1 MDPISL
7 KPKKRSDE
15 DYGMLAMTSSPDDCC
30 PQVYLSG
37 DKELADLPKE
47 GTITFKF
54 CRKELTMRDGDDKP
68 VRVTLKLEAILD
80 AVEEASEDPEDDYE
94 AEDMDA
100 GEALDRK
107 FKKAV
112 GQEDDEE
119 IED

>member
-15 DYGMLAMTSSPDDCC
+15 DYGMLAMPSSSDDSC

-80 AVEEASEDPEDDYE
+80 AVEEESESSDEEYE

-112 GQEDDEE
+112 RQEDDEE

>member
-7 KPKKRSDE
+7 KPKKRESDE
-15 DYGMLAMTSSPDDCC
+15 FSMVMPAMASDECC
-30 PQVYLSG
+30 PTVYLSG
-37 DKELADLPKE
+37 GKELADLPDE

-54 CRKELTMRDGDDKP
+54 SRKELTMRDGDDKP
-68 VRVTLKLEAILD
+68 IRMTLSLEAILD
-80 AVEEASEDPEDDYE
+80 AVAETEDAEEEDDDLE
-94 AEDMDA
+94 MDA

-112 GQEDDEE
+112 GSSDEDEE

>member
-15 DYGMLAMTSSPDDCC
+15 VYDMPLTSSPDDCC

-68 VRVTLKLEAILD
+68 VRVTLRLEAILD
-80 AVEEASEDPEDDYE
+80 AVEEAGDSDDESYEDD
-94 AEDMDA
+94 ADMDA

-112 GQEDDEE
+112 DSDDE

>member
-15 DYGMLAMTSSPDDCC
+15 DYGVPAMPSPSDDSC

-37 DKELADLPKE
+37 DKGLADLPKE

-54 CRKELTMRDGDDKP
+54 SRKELTMRDGDDKP

-80 AVEEASEDPEDDYE
+80 AVEEASEGSDEDYEDD
-94 AEDMDA
+94 AEMDA

-112 GQEDDEE
+112 RSDDEE